1 MTKCI
6 ASPLSRQNI
15 RDMAY
20 FIRKIAGQE
29 NVLCFDIVHFLDV
42 IYK

>member
-29 NVLCFDIVHFLDV
+29 NVLCIEFL
-42 IYK
+42 IYYI